1 MYSGPPRGPLIM
13 RAPSAPKPGG
23 CCRLISSRQAS
34 RSLRSWTNPFS
45 DRACFIF
52 HTSTGGSQM
61 KIFVA
66 GGTGAIG
73 RPLIAELLAKGHA
86 LVALTR
92 SPEKAQA
99 LVEQGIEPAI
109 ADVFDTDAVKA
120 VVRRAQPEIVI
131 EQLTAL
137 PRTYTRESMNAAAAL
152 NNRIRLEGGGN
163 VLAAAQAAGARRY
176 LRQSVAFY
184 AIPSP
189 GLADEDTPLAF
200 DASPAVAAGAREVTE
215 LEHRLLGNP
224 NIEGIV
230 LRYVFFYG
238 PGTWFNP
245 DGDVAG
251 QVRQQQFPI
260 IGNGEGVWSWLHIQD
275 AALATVA
282 AAEQGNLGIYLIAND
297 QPLAVR
303 EWLPAFARW
312 LDAPPPPQV
321 SVEDA
326 LKRDGGADAVYYGT
340 RMRGVSN
347 AKAKRELNFQPR
359 PLEWIERTAVAS
371 SFARK

>member
-1 MYSGPPRGPLIM
+1 
-13 RAPSAPKPGG
+13 
-23 CCRLISSRQAS
+23 
-34 RSLRSWTNPFS
+34 
-45 DRACFIF
+45 
-52 HTSTGGSQM
+52 M

-73 RPLIAELLAKGHA
+73 RPLIAKLLANGHA

-99 LVEQGIEPAI
+99 LVQRGIEPAI

-120 VVRRAQPEIVI
+120 VVSRAQPEVVI

-137 PRTYTRESMNAAAAL
+137 PRTYTPESMNAAAAL
-152 NNRIRLEGGGN
+152 NHRIRLEGGAN
-163 VLAAAQAAGARRY
+163 VLAAAQAAGVRRY

-184 AIPSP
+184 AIPGP

-224 NIEGIV
+224 NMEGIV
-230 LRYVFFYG
+230 LRYGFFYG

-245 DGDVAG
+245 DGDVAQ

-260 IGNGEGVWSWLHIQD
+260 VGNGEGVWSWLHIED
-275 AALATVA
+275 AAIATIA
-282 AAEQGNLGIYLIAND
+282 TAERGNPGIYLIAND
-297 QPLAVR
+297 QPLALR

-312 LDAPPPPQV
+312 LNAPPPPQV
-321 SVEDA
+321 SVEA
-326 LKRDGGADAVYYGT
+326 TQKGDGGADAVYYGT
-340 RMRGVSN
+340 QMRGVSN
-347 AKAKRELNFQPR
+347 AKAKRDLNFQPR
-359 PLEWIERTAVAS
+359 PLEWIVG
-371 SFARK
+371 